1 MNKKIL
7 TCIVSIGIL
16 YLFFTVDVFALKQ
29 PIDSPAPIWNGII
42 KALIKDGENPK
53 YIKKLFSSPLVH
65 FDPRALP
72 RKLTHKEVMV
82 EYKKFYRLKRINRAK
97 NWMVKHKKLLF
108 KIYKKYGVPPQII
121 TAILLVETD
130 LGRHI
135 GRVSAFNMLA
145 SMAATK
151 NFKLVLKYIPKKDL
165 KHIDLR
171 RLKHFARVKSSWAYN
186 ELKCLIDYAKMND
199 LNPLKIKGS
208 IFGAIG
214 LCQFMP
220 SNAIKFGVDE
230 DKDGKVN
237 LFDVD
242 DAVASMAN
250 YLKYFGWQNNL
261 NKRKKLK
268 VILQYNYSRPY
279 AKTIL
284 DIANQLKSATYLAN
298 R

>member
-1 MNKKIL
+1 MMCKKI
-7 TCIVSIGIL
+7 IVLLIIG
-16 YLFFTVDVFALKQ
+16 LFCVLNPFNTYATNKTQ
-29 PIDSPAPIWNGII
+29 HEISPIWQGIV
-42 KALIKDGENPK
+42 KELIKDGENPK
-53 YIKKLFSSPLVH
+53 YITELFSSPLVH

-72 RKLTHKEVMV
+72 RKLTHKELMV
-82 EYKKFYRLKRINRAK
+82 DYKKFYNPNRIKRAQIWLK
-97 NWMVKHKKLLF
+97 KHKKILL
-108 KIYKKYGVPPQII
+108 KTYKKYGVPPQLI

-135 GRVSAFNMLA
+135 GHVSAFNMLA

-151 NFKLVLKYIPKKDL
+151 DFKKILDYIPKKSLKSVDL
-165 KHIDLR
+165 KRLR
-171 RLKHFARVKSSWAYN
+171 YFAKVKSSWAYK
-186 ELKCLIDYAKMND
+186 ELKALIDYAKKNKLD
-199 LNPLKIKGS
+199 PLKIKGS

-220 SNAIKFGVDE
+220 SNAIKFGI
-230 DKDGKVN
+230 DGDGDGTVN

-250 YLKYFGWQNNL
+250 YLKYYGWHKGL
-261 NKRKKLK
+261 NKEEKLQ

-284 DIANQLKSATYLAN
+284 DIANKLKT
-298 R
+298 